1 VLRINSMT
9 PAARQKAIRDYFKL
23 KGGLA
28 LENARQKIMQHY
40 QDPSEPSQALRYFA
54 RVTLRN
60 PLPIFPALASISC
73 EAVGGNME
81 AILPF
86 AQALVLISGA
96 ADIHD
101 DVIDQSPI
109 KRRKQTV
116 MGKFGANIA
125 ILSGDTLLVEGFKDL
140 IDATEPLPPEQSK
153 EIRRLVSDA
162 VAEICSAEALEIKMH
177 RKFDIDPDDF
187 LEVFH
192 LKAVVPEVAMKIG
205 AIIGKGSEKDVT
217 LLGHYG
223 RIFGVNSLIIE
234 EFADLL
240 TIDELSSRYKNECL
254 PLPVIY
260 AFQNS
265 IAKEALLPM
274 LEMESLDKRNHQKVV
289 NIVLDSEE
297 IKSLIELLIR
307 NTKDEI
313 GSLSNFSEKI
323 RGKLQELLLTPLEP
337 LRT

>member
-1 VLRINSMT
+1 MT
-9 PAARQKAIRDYFKL
+9 PAARQKAISDYFKL

-28 LENARQKIMQHY
+28 QENARQKIMQHY
-40 QDPSEPSQALRYFA
+40 QDSSEPSKALRYFA
-54 RVTLRN
+54 RVTLSN

-86 AQALVLISGA
+86 GQALVLISGA

-109 KRRKQTV
+109 KRKKQTV

-140 IDATEPLPPEQSK
+140 IDATEPLPPEQAK
-153 EIRRLVSDA
+153 EIRRLVSNA

-177 RKFDIDPDDF
+177 RKFEIVPEDF
-187 LEVFH
+187 LSVFQ

-205 AIIGKGSEKDVT
+205 AIIGKGTEEDVA
-217 LLGHYG
+217 LLGQYG
-223 RIFGVNSLIIE
+223 RVFGVNSLVIE

-240 TIDELSSRYKNECL
+240 TIDELSSRSKNECL

-265 IAKEALLPM
+265 LAKEALLPM
-274 LEMESLDKRNHQKVV
+274 LQMESLDKRNHQKVV
-289 NIVLDSEE
+289 DVVLNSEE
-297 IKSLIELLIR
+297 IKSLIELMIR

-313 GSLSNFSEKI
+313 SCLSHFNEKM
-323 RGKLQELLLTPLEP
+323 RGKLQDLLLTPLEP
-337 LRT
+337 LLT